1 MLNNM
6 DGGGGWIRTNVD
18 VRQRIYSPPPLAT
31 RAPLRIRYEVNNR
44 FIYQLSI
51 REIDFSG
58 EICYFFIKSYF
69 LII

>member
-6 DGGGGWIRTNVD
+6 DGGEGWIRTNVD

-44 FIYQLSI
+44 FTYRLST
-51 REIDFSG
+51 
-58 EICYFFIKSYF
+58 K
-69 LII
+69 

>member
-6 DGGGGWIRTNVD
+6 DGGEGWIRTNVD

-44 FIYQLSI
+44 FAY
-51 REIDFSG
+51 
-58 EICYFFIKSYF
+58 
-69 LII
+69 